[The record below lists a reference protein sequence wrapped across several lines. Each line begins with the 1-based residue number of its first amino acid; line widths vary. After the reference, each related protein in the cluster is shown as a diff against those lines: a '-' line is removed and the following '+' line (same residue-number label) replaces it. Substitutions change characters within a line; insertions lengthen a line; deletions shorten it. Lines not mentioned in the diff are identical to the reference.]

1 MVDVVTEA
9 GGLPSLARKDVLLSV
24 RNLTAGFET
33 DDGRV
38 QAVDGVSFDVA
49 RGEVFSIVGESG
61 SGKSVTAMSILG
73 LQPTLDVTDGEI
85 LWKGTD
91 LLTLNE
97 NQRREVRGKEIAMI
111 FQDPLTALNPVH
123 TVGRQIGE
131 MARIHEGLSKR
142 AAFERS
148 IEMLELVGIP
158 EARKRASMYPHE
170 FSGGMRQRA
179 MIAMAITCKPDLLI
193 ADEPTTALDVTVQA
207 QVLEVLVDIKDE
219 IDSAIILIT
228 HDLGVVAGLAQR
240 VMVMYAGRQVE
251 LGTTDEIFYE
261 TRHPYTL
268 GLLASLPRLDDVGDE
283 PLLPIQGSPPS
294 LIRKPSGCAFHPRCR
309 FARVPGLCEAEIPAL
324 RLIAGDAHT
333 SACHYAEDLAD
344 VSVDA
349 LRSSVDTSAE
359 EEWADLTSTAEG
371 PEIEGEEMEER
382 LTGLADLEAAAHP
395 GVTEH
400 ALGDQSHVGP
410 EAIPGPQEPS
420 GPQGSD

>member
-1 MVDVVTEA
+1 MTDLLSQA
-9 GGLPSLARKDVLLSV
+9 GGSSLAGKDVLLSV
-24 RNLTAGFET
+24 RNLTAGFDT

-38 QAVDGVSFDVA
+38 QAVDGVSFDVT

-85 LWKGTD
+85 LWKGRD
-91 LLTLNE
+91 LLTVNE
-97 NQRREVRGKEIAMI
+97 VERREVRGKEIAMI

-131 MARIHEGLSKR
+131 MARIHEGLGKK

-207 QVLEVLVDIKDE
+207 QVLEVLVDIQDE

-251 LGTTDEIFYE
+251 VGTTAEIFYE

-294 LIRKPSGCAFHPRCR
+294 LIRRPSGCAFHPRCR
-309 FARVPGLCEAEIPAL
+309 FARVPGLCDGEVPAL
-324 RLIAGDAHT
+324 RLITGDAHS
-333 SACHYAEDLAD
+333 SACHYAEELAD
-344 VSVDA
+344 ISIDS
-349 LRSSVDTSAE
+349 LRTSVDTTAE
-359 EEWADLTSTAEG
+359 EGWADLVEAGPG
-371 PEIEGEEMEER
+371 PEIEGEELQER
-382 LTGLADLEAAAHP
+382 VSRVADIEAAAHP
-395 GVTEH
+395 GVTEE
-400 ALGDQSHVGP
+400 ALGADGKGDPWPTENP
-410 EAIPGPQEPS
+410 ER
-420 GPQGSD
+420 